1 MTDKLKTVS
10 QPKNWKLIV
19 EKDVKMT
26 IHAGGDETCYLL
38 LPVIPA
44 RN

>member
-1 MTDKLKTVS
+1 MTGKLKSVS

-19 EKDVKMT
+19 GKDVKMT
-26 IHAGGDETCYLL
+26 MRAGVYKTCYLL